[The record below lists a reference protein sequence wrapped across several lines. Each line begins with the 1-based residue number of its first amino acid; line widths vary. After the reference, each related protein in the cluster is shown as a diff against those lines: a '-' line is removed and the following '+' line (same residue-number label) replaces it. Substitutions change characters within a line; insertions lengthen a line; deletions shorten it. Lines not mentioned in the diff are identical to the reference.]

1 MSELSYKIAILNPYS
16 VKKFGYVAE
25 HESSRRIEIA
35 AKNLGYHAKEI
46 NSSDDLD
53 KFNPDFVL
61 SISHQDPKLT
71 KYPTYGVLTAPINF
85 YDTPR
90 FKTNIFSYDGIF
102 TISEKVK
109 DWIDFHLACG
119 GKINTKVGYYA
130 NSCPIMK
137 FQDPIDFKNA
147 RLVYCGTNWD
157 KSRFENLFKN
167 LDNSGKIA
175 IFGPK
180 KSWQKQNLSSYRGM
194 IPFDGT
200 SMIEVYRKFGVGL
213 CLYHEEFAR
222 DGLPTNRI
230 FEISCAGAIAISG
243 KNDFSDIFGDN
254 IINIDQS
261 SDCNKVQKQIE
272 ESLHWVR
279 SNPDLAKQK
288 AKNMNSIFKESL
300 SLEKLLQNVISYHEE
315 FLSRNKNIEVY
326 TNNKNNK
333 EVKEDQGYIYTIIRC
348 GNISRIN
355 FLKESIESLKNQYYK
370 KVIPVVVVYNEAVLD
385 EIKELLEEFK
395 KDFKNIEVLESF
407 NNPDRVSTLWLGLK
421 KVKSLSN
428 DNGFVAILDDD
439 DFLFPNHYSSLI
451 EKYNDLK
458 KSFDK
463 DYLIYSGHIIYDKDG
478 IKNITKDKNH
488 IERKVNR
495 DIKFFKSISKQDLLN
510 GSFFSCSFICPI
522 RSIRDSLLL
531 VAPKYIKIGEDL
543 FFILNVFNNNFAFS
557 TCVTCVER
565 NHYNSR
571 SNYEVISSREYI
583 DPYIKHSDLR
593 LSIQKNT
600 HINTHIYNKKLY
612 KKLWKI
618 FMSTTRPLRHFL
630 ERVIFFYS
638 NRKLPLS
645 GRKLHKLIKRR

>member
-1 MSELSYKIAILNPYS
+1 MSKLSYKIAILNPYS

-25 HESSRRIEIA
+25 HESSRRIEIV
-35 AKNLGYHAKEI
+35 AKKLGYHAKEI

-109 DWIDFHLACG
+109 DWIDFHLACV

-130 NSCPIMK
+130 NSCQIMK
-137 FQDPIDFKNA
+137 FQDSIDFKNA

-175 IFGPK
+175 IYGPK
-180 KSWQKQNLSSYRGM
+180 KSWQKQNLSSYKGM

-200 SMIEVYRKFGVGL
+200 SMIEVYRKFGAGL

-230 FEISCAGAIAISG
+230 FEISCAGAVAISG
-243 KNDFSDIFGDN
+243 KNDFSEIFGDN

-261 SDCNKVQKQIE
+261 LDCKKVQKQIE
-272 ESLHWVR
+272 ESLNWIR
-279 SNPDLAKQK
+279 SNPDLAEQK
-288 AKNMNSIFKESL
+288 AKNMNTIFRESL

-315 FLSRNKNIEVY
+315 FVSRNKNIEVY
-326 TNNKNNK
+326 TDNKNN
-333 EVKEDQGYIYTIIRC
+333 KEDQGYIYTIIRC

-355 FLKESIESLKNQYYK
+355 FLRESIESLKNQYYK
-370 KVIPVVVVYNEAVLD
+370 KIIPVVIIYNEAALD
-385 EIKELLEEFK
+385 KIKKILEEFK
-395 KDFKNIEVLESF
+395 EDFKNIEILESF

-458 KSFDK
+458 KSHGK

-478 IKNITKDKNH
+478 IKNITKDKNY

-531 VAPKYIKIGEDL
+531 VVPKYIKIGEDL

-565 NHYNSR
+565 KHSNSR

-583 DPYIKHSDLR
+583 NPYIENSDLR
-593 LSIQKNT
+593 PSLSEQSSIQMHHKS
-600 HINTHIYNKKLY
+600 LY
-612 KKLWKI
+612 KILWRSFMTKTRFTRHLLEKLVFSFDPKK
-618 FMSTTRPLRHFL
+618 
-630 ERVIFFYS
+630 
-638 NRKLPLS
+638 KLPLS
-645 GRKLHKLIKRR
+645 GRGLQLINRK